1 MSGGLFGVG
10 SGEIILILL
19 IILIVMGPERL
30 PQIARIWGQALRF
43 INKFSNTW
51 NQMNSQLMRQID
63 EEAKPV
69 TDALRL
75 DEKTQP
81 KSAVDPPPQDV
92 EPQDPDP
99 VANTIAPPEMI
110 GQSATSYYPPAEETA
125 TSPAPPASDPADT
138 TEPRDV

>member
-51 NQMNSQLMRQID
+51 NQMNTQLMRQID
-63 EEAKPV
+63 EETKPV
-69 TDALRL
+69 MDALHL
-75 DEKTQP
+75 DEEPQP
-81 KSAVDPPPQDV
+81 KPAGEPPDGPPP
-92 EPQDPDP
+92 EPDP
-99 VANTIAPPEMI
+99 LANTIAPPELTAD
-110 GQSATSYYPPAEETA
+110 SAPAPQPETEEAAPALVETA
-125 TSPAPPASDPADT
+125 DT
-138 TEPRDV
+138 IEPIHE

>member
-43 INKFSNTW
+43 INKFSSTW
-51 NQMNSQLMRQID
+51 NQMNTQLMRQID
-63 EEAKPV
+63 EEAKPLQ
-69 TDALRL
+69 DALRL
-75 DEKTQP
+75 DEETQP
-81 KSAVDPPPQDV
+81 KPPDAD
-92 EPQDPDP
+92 EPQDPDL
-99 VANTIAPPEMI
+99 VANTIAPPDMT
-110 GQSATSYYPPAEETA
+110 GQSATSYYPPTEEAGTTPP
-125 TSPAPPASDPADT
+125 TSVTPDT